1 MTTLI
6 KGGTVVSS
14 TGADPAEVLI
24 DGEVIVGVL
33 QPGSDLALS
42 AEGGAERVIDARG
55 KLVVPGGVDV
65 HTHMELPFGG
75 TVGVR

>member
-6 KGGTVVSS
+6 KNGTVVSS

-24 DGEVIVGVL
+24 EGEVIVAVL
-33 QPGSDLALS
+33 QPGSDLALL
-42 AEGGAERVIDARG
+42 AENGADRVIDASG

-65 HTHMELPFGG
+65 HTHM
-75 TVGVR
+75 

>member
-6 KGGTVVSS
+6 KNGTVVSS

-24 DGEVIVGVL
+24 DGEIIAGVL
-33 QPGSDLALS
+33 QPGSELALS
-42 AEGGAERVIDARG
+42 AERGAERVIDARG

-65 HTHMELPFGG
+65 HTHISFLKVYHFFN
-75 TVGVR
+75 T